1 MVNETCDHLDF
12 YLWRVFNN
20 FVVEEQTYGHPH
32 VPPTQFLDEG
42 EKNVFIFIE
51 CFYISGI
58 SKFNTHHLHLHQ
70 VSLASK
76 SVSPHRDFFGHLLE
90 FYNF

>member
-42 EKNVFIFIE
+42 KKMFLYSLNASIFLAFPSLIRII
-51 CFYISGI
+51 YIYI
-58 SKFNTHHLHLHQ
+58 K
-70 VSLASK
+70 
-76 SVSPHRDFFGHLLE
+76 
-90 FYNF
+90 

>member
-42 EKNVFIFIE
+42 KKK
-51 CFYISGI
+51 CFYI
-58 SKFNTHHLHLHQ
+58 H
-70 VSLASK
+70 
-76 SVSPHRDFFGHLLE
+76 
-90 FYNF
+90 